1 MACAYFRFYAELND
15 FLPPAHRGHEVPHY
29 FPDRPAVKD
38 RIEALGVP
46 HPEVDLILVNGIS
59 VGFEHLLQDGDRVSV
74 YPHLHLEAAATLSHV
89 RPEPPQPWFVLDV
102 HLGRL
107 ATGLRL
113 LGFDT
118 LFGPDF
124 DDPVLARLSSST
136 GRILLTRDRG
146 LLKRSEVIHGYCVRS
161 SDPNEQV
168 VEVLRR
174 FDLFESVQPFQ
185 RCLRCN
191 GRLVEVPKDAITDRL
206 EPITREHFHEFYE
219 CSGCGRIYW
228 KGSHYEAMLQYVE
241 RVRASQGR
249 ALHQETP
256 GTMNNVISASPDL
269 GEPA

>member
-1 MACAYFRFYAELND
+1 VARAYFRFYAELND
-15 FLPPAHRGHEVPHY
+15 FLPPAQRGREVPHY

-46 HPEVDLILVNGIS
+46 HPEVDLILVNGVS
-59 VGFEHLLQDGDRVSV
+59 VGFAHLLEDGDRVSV
-74 YPHLHLEAAATLSHV
+74 YPHLHLAGSGAVSRV
-89 RPEPPQPWFVLDV
+89 RPEPPRPWFVLDV

-124 DDPVLARLSSST
+124 DDAVLARCSSST

-146 LLKRSEVIHGYCVRS
+146 LLKRGEVVYGYCVRS
-161 SDPNEQV
+161 SDPNEQG

-174 FDLFESVQPFQ
+174 FDLFEAVQPFR

-191 GRLVEVPKDAITDRL
+191 GRLAEVAKEAVAERL
-206 EPITREHFHEFYE
+206 EPRTLEHYDEFYE
-219 CSGCGRIYW
+219 CDTCGRLYW
-228 KGSHYEAMLQYVE
+228 KGSHYDAMLRYVE
-241 RVRASQGR
+241 RVRASQR
-249 ALHQETP
+249 AALDQETGDRAGNLP
-256 GTMNNVISASPDL
+256 L
-269 GEPA
+269 EPRSDC